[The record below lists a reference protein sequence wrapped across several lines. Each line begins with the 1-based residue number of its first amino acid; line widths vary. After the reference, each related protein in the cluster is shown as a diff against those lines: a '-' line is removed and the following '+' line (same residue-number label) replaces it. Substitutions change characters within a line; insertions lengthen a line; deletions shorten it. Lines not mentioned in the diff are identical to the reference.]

1 MNTATFAGEIG
12 MTSKPRCPII
22 ALEEHYWDEE
32 LASHFTGIEAVRDGG
47 AFERLKDSGAWRL
60 KEMDEGGV
68 DVQVLSHVAPAT
80 QKLDVRIAVDL
91 ARRVN
96 DRLAAAVRKNPARF
110 AGFAALPTADP
121 GAAADELER
130 TVQELG
136 FKGAMI
142 HGHANGAF
150 IDHTRFWPIFA
161 RAEALD
167 VPIYLHPSL
176 PNSVVTQA
184 YYDDYIKQFPQ
195 LPRPAWGYT
204 VETATQAIR
213 LVLSGVFEA
222 HPRLKIILG
231 HLGEGLPYL
240 LWRIDQTLSRPG
252 QQRLSFRDVFCKHFW
267 ITTSGNFSTPALQ
280 CCIMEMGIDRVL
292 FSVDWPFVMNAPA
305 VRWIEGIPFCDE
317 DKEKILSGNAKRLL
331 RM

>member
-1 MNTATFAGEIG
+1 M
-12 MTSKPRCPII
+12 MTKPRCPII

-32 LASHFTGIEAVRDGG
+32 LASHFTGVEAVRDGG
-47 AFERLKDSGAWRL
+47 AFERLTDSGAWRL
-60 KEMDEGGV
+60 KEMDEAGV

-80 QKLDVRIAVDL
+80 QKLDARLAVDL
-91 ARRVN
+91 SRRVN
-96 DRLAAAVRKNPARF
+96 DRLAAAVAKNPTRF

-121 GAAADELER
+121 AAAADELER
-130 TVQELG
+130 TVHELG

-142 HGHANGAF
+142 HGHANGSF
-150 IDHTRFWPIFA
+150 IDEKRFWPIFA

-167 VPIYLHPSL
+167 VPIYVHPSL
-176 PNSVVTQA
+176 PNPLVMQA
-184 YYDDYIKQFPQ
+184 YYDDYTKQFPQ

-204 VETATQAIR
+204 VESATQAIR
-213 LVLSGVFEA
+213 LVLSGVFNA

-231 HLGEGLPYL
+231 HLGEGLSYL
-240 LWRIDQTLSRPG
+240 LWRIDQALSRPG
-252 QQRLSFRDVFCKHFW
+252 QQQLSFRDVFCRNFW

-292 FSVDWPFVMNAPA
+292 FSIDWPFVMNAPA
-305 VRWIEGIPFCDE
+305 VRWIESLPLCDE

>member
-1 MNTATFAGEIG
+1 M
-12 MTSKPRCPII
+12 MSKPRCPII

-32 LASHFTGIEAVRDGG
+32 LASHFTGIEAVRDGE
-47 AFERLKDSGAWRL
+47 AFERLKDTGAWRL
-60 KEMDEGGV
+60 KEMDEAGV

-130 TVQELG
+130 TVQELS

-150 IDHTRFWPIFA
+150 IDDKRFWPIFA
-161 RAEALD
+161 RAEALE

-176 PNSVVTQA
+176 PNPVVMQA

-240 LWRIDQTLSRPG
+240 LWRIDQALSRPG
-252 QQRLSFRDVFCKHFW
+252 QQRLHFRDVFCKNFW

-280 CCIMEMGIDRVL
+280 CCIMEMGIDRIL
-292 FSVDWPFVMNAPA
+292 FSIDWPFVMNAPA
-305 VRWIEGIPFCDE
+305 VRWIEGVPLCDE